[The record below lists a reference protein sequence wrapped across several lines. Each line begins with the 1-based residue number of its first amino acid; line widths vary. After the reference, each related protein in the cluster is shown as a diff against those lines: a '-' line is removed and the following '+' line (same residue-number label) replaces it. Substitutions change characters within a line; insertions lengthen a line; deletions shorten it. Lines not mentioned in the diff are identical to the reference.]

1 MVIPQNE
8 FIGQPIRNLQ
18 RFLREIS
25 NEYGQIQM
33 VLPDGYYGANT
44 RRSVED
50 FQGIYG
56 IEVTGQTDFET
67 WAKIVEVY
75 TEIIERNG
83 ETN

>member
-33 VLPDGYYGANT
+33 VLPDGVYGANT
-44 RRSVED
+44 QRSVED

-56 IEVTGQTDFET
+56 IEVTGQTDFDT
-67 WAKIVEVY
+67 WNRIVEVY
-75 TEIIERNG
+75 TEIIERNM
-83 ETN
+83 E